1 MTDILHLLWSF
12 RSVQQR
18 MILRDSL
25 LTRQAGRNLEG
36 NQREILNMMGANA
49 NSIQNSI
56 PDCLVTI
63 MRGITIWNIFFIEI
77 IFQVVFTPVNQLRRP
92 GTTMEEAAEVQ
103 LPAELSELDESRGNN
118 TTVNTIQYSE
128 YTHHQWHNPQPLS
141 PRPQQFV
148 HPARS
153 AIFMAADGHM
163 VNEHNQ
169 QVNHLGEPTD
179 QV

>member
-1 MTDILHLLWSF
+1 M
-12 RSVQQR
+12 
-18 MILRDSL
+18 
-25 LTRQAGRNLEG
+25 EY
-36 NQREILNMMGANA
+36 
-49 NSIQNSI
+49 
-56 PDCLVTI
+56 
-63 MRGITIWNIFFIEI
+63 FFIEI

-92 GTTMEEAAEVQ
+92 RTTMEQAAEVQ
-103 LPAELSELDESRGNN
+103 LPADLSELDERRGNN

-163 VNEHNQ
+163 VNEHNHLHQWHNPQPLSPRPQQVVHPARPAVFMAADGHMVNEHNQ

>member
-1 MTDILHLLWSF
+1 MLEIPARYPRMKEMKETDRDVWSC
-12 RSVQQR
+12 SVE
-18 MILRDSL
+18 
-25 LTRQAGRNLEG
+25 TGEW
-36 NQREILNMMGANA
+36 
-49 NSIQNSI
+49 
-56 PDCLVTI
+56 T
-63 MRGITIWNIFFIEI
+63 
-77 IFQVVFTPVNQLRRP
+77 
-92 GTTMEEAAEVQ
+92 GTSRTLMETLQ
-103 LPAELSELDESRGNN
+103 WGNN

-141 PRPQQFV
+141 PRPQQVV

-169 QVNHLGEPTD
+169 QVNTLGEATD